1 MTVPPSFRAWFWSG
15 AQGLRKMLSDRTAQA
30 ILLISLIVVGVN
42 VLPERVPEWAGLPIL
57 FGVFFVFV
65 YAMYLLDTDREIYR
79 RKDDG

>member
-15 AQGLRKMLSDRTAQA
+15 AQGLRKMLSARTAQA

-57 FGVFFVFV
+57 FGVFFV
-65 YAMYLLDTDREIYR
+65 YAMYLLDTERAVYR
-79 RKDDG
+79 RNEDE